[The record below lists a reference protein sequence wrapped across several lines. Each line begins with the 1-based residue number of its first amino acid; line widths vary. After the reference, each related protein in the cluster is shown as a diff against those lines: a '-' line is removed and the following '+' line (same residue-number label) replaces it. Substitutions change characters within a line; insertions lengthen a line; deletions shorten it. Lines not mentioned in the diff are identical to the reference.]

1 MTNILVKNKILR
13 GKVEAIPSKFVGQ
26 RVLILSAFSQVDKIV
41 RIKGRIDSDDMLAT
55 IECLRSL
62 GARIDDLADGYLV
75 FPIMVYNKG
84 AVLDCRE
91 SGATLR
97 YLLPIV
103 CALGI
108 ECTFVGGEK
117 LTSRPIN
124 DLLKCLRDRGA
135 SFDSDSLPITVS
147 GKLKSGAYRI
157 RGDITSQFVSGMLMA
172 MALIDGKSTLTVTT
186 PIEAVDNVNVTMQSM
201 QNFGVHIVKQGD
213 GGKNTSFTIM
223 HTERYR
229 SPLDITIDG
238 DWASSGT
245 WLIAGAICG
254 NVEVS
259 GLNLESNQ
267 SDKNIIDILDKMG
280 ANIRF
285 EGKYICSIL
294 SNLNAIDYDA
304 RTTPD
309 LVPILSVACAVAEGT
324 SRIRNV
330 ARLRSKNGNRL
341 NGVIK
346 ALNSVGINAYE
357 EGEDLIVEGGL
368 VEGGRVSTQGDHRL
382 VMMALLLGIV
392 SRDNIAIEGVGAVDK
407 VYPRFLEDFVSL
419 GGKYTVEN

>member
-1 MTNILVKNKILR
+1 MSNILVKNKILR
-13 GKVEAIPSKFVGQ
+13 GKLEAIPSKFVGQ

-55 IECLRSL
+55 IGCLRAL
-62 GARIDDLADGYLV
+62 GARIDDLPDGYLV
-75 FPIMVYNKG
+75 FPIMQYVKG
-84 AVLDCRE
+84 AILDCRE

-103 CALGI
+103 SALGI
-108 ECTFVGGEK
+108 ECTFVGGDK
-117 LTSRPIN
+117 LASRPIK
-124 DLLKCLRDRGA
+124 DLLKCLMDRGA
-135 SFDSDSLPITVS
+135 SFSNDTLPITVQ
-147 GKLKSGAYRI
+147 GRLKSGNYRI

-172 MALIDGKSTLTVTT
+172 MALVEGRCTLTVTT
-186 PIEAVDNVNVTMQSM
+186 PIEAEDNVGITMQAM
-201 QNFGVHIVKQGD
+201 QNFGVHIVKKTT
-213 GGKNTSFTIM
+213 GKTTSYTIM
-223 HTERYR
+223 HTGRYR

-254 NVEVS
+254 NVEVR
-259 GLNLESNQ
+259 GLNLNSNQ
-267 SDKNIIDILDKMG
+267 SDKNIIDVLDKMG

-294 SNLNAIDYDA
+294 SNLTAIDYDA

-309 LVPILSVACAVAEGT
+309 LVPILSVACAVSEGT
-324 SRIRNV
+324 SRLRNV
-330 ARLRSKNGNRL
+330 SRLRTKNGDRL
-341 NGVIK
+341 KGVVN
-346 ALNSVGINAYE
+346 ALNSVGIVAYE
-357 EGEDLIVEGGL
+357 EDDDLIIEGGL

-382 VMMALLLGIV
+382 VMMALLLGVV
-392 SRDNIAIEGVGAVDK
+392 SRNNVVIEGVGAVDK
-407 VYPRFLEDFVSL
+407 VYPNFLEDFVSI